1 MAGIVYPSQGRTM
14 TKPTTSPPPMCGSC
28 GAFLQPP
35 NPTCQVCGTSQWPQ
49 PQRPPYQP
57 QMAPHP
63 YAPANRV
70 VVTAKSSGIA
80 VLLSLLWVGAG
91 NIYSGQ
97 IVLGL
102 VLMLVDIP
110 LTILA
115 FTGFGLIIAVPVWL
129 ILFVISLVVAIQG
142 VKTFNE
148 RNGIVLR

>member
-1 MAGIVYPSQGRTM
+1 
-14 TKPTTSPPPMCGSC
+14 
-28 GAFLQPP
+28 
-35 NPTCQVCGTSQWPQ
+35 
-49 PQRPPYQP
+49 
-57 QMAPHP
+57 MAPHP